1 MQGFII
7 IIMVSYRIFGFGV
20 WVEGG
25 GGGGERVREGIME
38 WVWVLVDFDENLDVF
53 GEK

>member
-7 IIMVSYRIFGFGV
+7 IIMVSYRIFCFGV

-25 GGGGERVREGIME
+25 GGGERGDYGVGM
-38 WVWVLVDFDENLDVF
+38 
-53 GEK
+53 GAC